1 VRPWLG
7 IASLDLQGSFV
18 HIFDKEH
25 CMAMYDPTMGTPQF
39 QAHSAEPYDRGL
51 RLSWSGVLGGT
62 ALGWAAFSM
71 LMLVGAAIG
80 LAKVDPTS
88 AQPANGLGA
97 ASGIYG
103 AIVLVATSFFGAFL
117 AVRIAGNRRR
127 PDALLHGGVCW
138 AISMLVGA
146 VLALGAARTATES
159 AAAVASGPRAQ
170 ARAQRES
177 NVRSNNGGPTA
188 SDRQRAAEVTDTAAK
203 TTGAGAGGA
212 ALALAASLLGALA
225 AARRG
230 VGKGH
235 SAGLRRSDRREQT
248 IHAPA
253 GEREMSLRDEAIIVP
268 PRS

>member
-1 VRPWLG
+1 
-7 IASLDLQGSFV
+7 
-18 HIFDKEH
+18 
-25 CMAMYDPTMGTPQF
+25 MAIYDPTMGTPQF

-51 RLSWSGVLGGT
+51 RLSWSGVFGGT
-62 ALGWAAFSM
+62 AVGWAAFSL

-88 AQPANGLGA
+88 SQPASGLGA
-97 ASGIYG
+97 ASGIFG
-103 AIVLVATSFFGAFL
+103 AIVLVLTSFLGAYL

-138 AISMLVGA
+138 AVSMLVGA

-177 NVRSNNGGPTA
+177 DLRSRNGGPTA
-188 SDRQRAAEVTDTAAK
+188 SDRQRASEVTDTAAK

-212 ALALAASLLGALA
+212 ALALAASLVGALA

-230 VGKGH
+230 MGKGLT
-235 SAGLRRSDRREQT
+235 AGLRRGDRREGRIQ
-248 IHAPA
+248 ASP
-253 GEREMSLRDEAIIVP
+253 GSRETPLSDQAIIVP
-268 PRS
+268 PEELKR

>member
-1 VRPWLG
+1 
-7 IASLDLQGSFV
+7 
-18 HIFDKEH
+18 
-25 CMAMYDPTMGTPQF
+25 MATYDRTMGSPQF

-62 ALGWAAFSM
+62 ALGWAAFSL

-80 LAKVDPTS
+80 FAKVDPTS
-88 AQPANGLGA
+88 SQPANGLGA

-103 AIVLVATSFFGAFL
+103 AIVLVATSFFGAYL

-138 AISMLVGA
+138 AVSMLVGA

-159 AAAVASGPRAQ
+159 AATVASGPRAQ

-177 NVRSNNGGPTA
+177 NLRSNNGGPTA
-188 SDRQRAAEVTDTAAK
+188 SDRQRASEAADTAAK

-230 VGKGH
+230 VGKGL
-235 SAGLRRSDRREQT
+235 SAGLRRSDRREEKLEAAAEPRQT
-248 IHAPA
+248 
-253 GEREMSLRDEAIIVP
+253 SLGDEDAIII